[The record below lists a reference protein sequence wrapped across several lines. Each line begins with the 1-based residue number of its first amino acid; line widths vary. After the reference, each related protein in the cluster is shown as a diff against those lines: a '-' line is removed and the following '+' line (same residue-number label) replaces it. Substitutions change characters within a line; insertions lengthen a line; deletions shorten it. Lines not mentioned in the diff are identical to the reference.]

1 MQDKEKKYNFKWDES
16 PNSKIKENLIQL
28 GLEHSA
34 IKTEV
39 DKLLIRLINIETEY
53 NIGNLELIKRNK
65 GVNI

>member
-28 GLEHSA
+28 GLEHSS

-53 NIGNLELIKRNK
+53 NAGNLELIKRNK